1 MPAMKQKELNKI
13 RDIIAAQKLSFSEIR
28 DKGFELVSVTSSVS
42 TVPNV
47 WPPLEPRHMSKPK
60 ARGHVFVDMG
70 THGGDD
76 RSMTQVWLCL
86 PEWFAVKVLVLGHF
100 PNLYG

>member
-1 MPAMKQKELNKI
+1 MRQKELNKI
-13 RDIIAAQKLSFSEIR
+13 RDIIAAKKLNFAEIR
-28 DKGFELVSVTSSVS
+28 DQGFELVAVTSSVS

-47 WPPLEPRHMSKPK
+47 WPPLKPRHMSKPK

-70 THGGDD
+70 TLGGDD

-86 PEWFAVKVLVLGHF
+86 PEDFAVKVLVIGHF
-100 PNLYG
+100 PDFYG